1 VDISIVV
8 PALNEESKIRRDID
22 AAYAFV
28 TEAGLA
34 AEIIIVADGSTDRT
48 HDIATAAID
57 DVPILRVLPLSD
69 QRGKGAAIRRGFAEA
84 RGAIAMFADAGLCV
98 PFSDA
103 HRGLALLKA
112 HACDIA
118 HGSRSH
124 PQSVL
129 VRMQPGWR
137 RMGSRVF
144 RYFLSFVMGIP
155 WSFGDTQCGFKLYR
169 LDAAH
174 RLYADLFTPGYM
186 FDIEII
192 LRARKLGYKIA
203 PFPVTW
209 SNDADSRLNPF
220 KGAMQIPR
228 QLLAIRYR
236 LATESA
242 PSPVSAPQEL

>member
-1 VDISIVV
+1 VDLTIVI

-28 TEAGLA
+28 TESGLT
-34 AEIIIVADGSTDRT
+34 AEIIVVADGSTDGT
-48 HDIATAAID
+48 VATAAAAMG
-57 DVPILRVLPLSD
+57 DVPILRVLPAID

-98 PFSDA
+98 PFTDA
-103 HRGLALLKA
+103 RKGLELLDA

-124 PQSVL
+124 PDTVL
-129 VRMQPGWR
+129 VRLQPRWR
-137 RMGSRVF
+137 RIGSRVF
-144 RYFLSFVMGIP
+144 RYFLSFVMGSP

-169 LDAAH
+169 LDAAR

-192 LRARKLGYKIA
+192 LRARKLGYKIV

-209 SNDADSRLNPF
+209 SNDADSRLNPI

-236 LATESA
+236 LAMESTRT
-242 PSPVSAPQEL
+242 PVSAPQEF